1 LHLLLHLVLIIFLI
15 NTGAQ
20 IVRVVQVSITQH
32 VHVENTVNVIHVVVP
47 TLLLLE
53 LVVDVAQLAPVPL
66 AALEMNLVSI
76 YK

>member
-1 LHLLLHLVLIIFLI
+1 
-15 NTGAQ
+15 
-20 IVRVVQVSITQH
+20 
-32 VHVENTVNVIHVVVP
+32 VENTVNVIHVVVP

>member
-1 LHLLLHLVLIIFLI
+1 LHLLLHLVLIIFLV

-20 IVRVVQVSITQH
+20 IVRVVQVSVTQH

-53 LVVDVAQLAPVPL
+53 LVVDVAQLALVPL
-66 AALEMNLVSI
+66 AALEMKLVSI
-76 YK
+76 

>member
-1 LHLLLHLVLIIFLI
+1 LHLLLLHLALIICLI

-53 LVVDVAQLAPVPL
+53 LVVDVAQLALVPL
-66 AALEMNLVSI
+66 AALEMKLVSI
-76 YK
+76 